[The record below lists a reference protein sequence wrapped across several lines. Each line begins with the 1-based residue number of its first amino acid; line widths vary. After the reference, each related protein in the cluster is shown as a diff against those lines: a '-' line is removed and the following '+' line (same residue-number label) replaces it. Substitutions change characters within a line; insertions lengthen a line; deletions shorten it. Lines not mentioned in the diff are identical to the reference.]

1 MAISKK
7 VSPTQKKFPLVAI
20 GASAGGLEAVTQL
33 VRYLP
38 SNIGMTFI
46 YVQHLSPDYKSMLA
60 KLLSKST
67 SLRVQEAT
75 DGITMKPNNLYVI
88 PPNKEMKVDDG
99 HIKLL
104 PRKNKTGT
112 HLPINI
118 FFSSLAE
125 KHQED
130 VIGIILSGMGNDGT
144 KGLKVI
150 KQEGGLTF
158 AQDGSAKFSVMPESA
173 IAEGCVDYVMSP
185 KEIATTLVQ
194 LSKNNYSKKTIL
206 KNIKEEEIENKDPD
220 LKNILQLLYQ
230 QKGMDFSHYKM
241 STIKRRILRRIQM
254 HNVKT
259 LKQYAE
265 LLKRKDD
272 EIEALSQD
280 LLINVTSF
288 FRDLDAFDYLK
299 NVLFPKILKNKM
311 PDETLRLWIPAC
323 STGEEVY
330 SIAMILLD
338 LQSKRRTKL
347 PIQIFA
353 TDLSTEAIR
362 KARLGEYTEADLIS
376 VPPKFVQK
384 YFTRSKDIYRVG
396 KSLRESCVFA
406 HHNILYDPAFSN
418 VDFISCCNLLI
429 YLDTTA
435 QKRVIATF
443 HYALKDNGYLMLS
456 KSETIGTSAH
466 LFSPIN
472 KRLKLYLRKKSTG
485 NRNIPVITPR
495 FSTKIH
501 KRNTRESISHQVA
514 ATANGSL
521 GSAIDSVLLT
531 RYMPTSVVI
540 NYDME
545 IVEVRGSTELYL
557 RMPSGKA
564 SLNILKLARLE
575 LAYELRNAV
584 QTAIKNKQT
593 IKRTG
598 IEIMTDKDIRM
609 VGLEVAPLKIEGEE
623 PLLLILFTE
632 QQRVEIYEGKQK
644 NGDAA
649 KNSRIRKLEEELASS
664 RSDMLAAVH
673 DHEATIEELQSAN
686 EEVVSNNEELRT
698 LNEELETSKEE
709 IESTNDELLNAYQKL
724 QTQAEQ
730 AEKLNKYSEN
740 IIATIHNPMLVM
752 DKELH
757 IKSANV
763 PFYKQFDIQ
772 KRIEGRKL
780 QTLNSNQWKIPQLL
794 KLLEEL
800 MQKKHAVYNFELTH
814 NFKGLGERIMLLNAR
829 LTKKDNNEQLIVL
842 VMEDITER
850 ADLRN
855 KEKKLL
861 EELQAANTALKEVNT
876 ELTSFNYVSS
886 HDLQEPLRKIKTFV
900 KLILNEEYES
910 LSDVATNY
918 FKRIEKSANK
928 MQFLIEDLLAYSHIS
943 FKDRKF
949 EKTDIR
955 GVVEEVKKEFA
966 EKIKEKDAIIEIG
979 ELQHAKTISFQFHQL
994 LVNLIGNSL
1003 KYSSPDRAPHILI
1016 KSKTAKGSKLPY
1028 PGLLPDVLY
1037 CHISI
1042 TDNGIGFAPKYK
1054 ERIFNVF
1061 ERLHDKGKY
1070 EGTGIGL
1077 AICKK
1082 IVNNHRGFISATSEE
1097 GKGSTFNVFLPA

>member
-1 MAISKK
+1 MAVSKK
-7 VSPTQKKFPLVAI
+7 PPPRKFPLVAI
-20 GASAGGLEAVTQL
+20 GASAGGQEAITQL
-33 VRYLP
+33 LRYLP

-46 YVQHLSPDYKSMLA
+46 YVQHLSPDYESLLA

-67 SLRVQEAT
+67 SLKVQEAT
-75 DGITMKPNNLYVI
+75 DGIRMKPNNLYVI
-88 PPNKEMKVDDG
+88 PPNKEMKVADG

-104 PRKNKTGT
+104 PRKKKISA
-112 HLPINI
+112 HLPINT

-130 VIGIILSGMGNDGT
+130 VIGIILSGMGSDGT

-158 AQDGSAKFSVMPESA
+158 AQDGSAKFNVMPESA
-173 IAEGCVDYVMSP
+173 IAEGCIDYVMSP
-185 KEIATTLVQ
+185 KEIAATLVQ
-194 LSKNNYSKKTIL
+194 LSKNNILKKTIL
-206 KNIKEEEIENKDPD
+206 KNTKGEEIENKHPD
-220 LKNILQLLYQ
+220 LKMILQLLYQ

-241 STIKRRILRRIQM
+241 NTIKRRILRRMQM
-254 HNVKT
+254 HNLKA

-265 LLKRKDD
+265 LLQHKDD
-272 EIEALSQD
+272 EVEALSQD

-288 FRDLDAFDYLK
+288 YRDLDAFDYLR
-299 NVLFPKILKNKM
+299 NVLFPKILKNKL

-323 STGEEVY
+323 ATGEEVY

-338 LQSKRRTKL
+338 LQSQRKNKL

-353 TDLSTEAIR
+353 TDLSAEAIR
-362 KARLGEYTEADLIS
+362 KARQGEYSETDLIS
-376 VPPKFVQK
+376 VPPKLVQK

-406 HHNILYDPAFSN
+406 QHNILYDPAFSN

-443 HYALKDNGYLMLS
+443 HYALKNNGYLMLS

-485 NRNIPVITPR
+485 TRNIPTITPR
-495 FSTKIH
+495 FSTKMH
-501 KRNTRESISHQVA
+501 RRNASDAVPHQVA
-514 ATANGSL
+514 TMANGHL

-531 RYMPTSVVI
+531 HYMPTSVVI
-540 NYDME
+540 DYDME
-545 IVEVRGSTELYL
+545 IAEVRGSTETYL

-564 SLNILKLARLE
+564 SLNILKMARLE
-575 LAYELRNAV
+575 LAYELRNAI
-584 QTAIKNKQT
+584 QMAIKNKQT
-593 IKRTG
+593 VRKTG
-598 IEIMTDKDIRM
+598 IEIMVDKHPR
-609 VGLEVAPLKIEGEE
+609 VVNLEVVPLKIEGEE

-632 QQRVEIYEGKQK
+632 QQYVQVYESK
-644 NGDAA
+644 A
-649 KNSRIRKLEEELASS
+649 KNSNTVKDNRLKKLEEELASS
-664 RSDMLAAVH
+664 RSDMLAVVH

-709 IESTNDELLNAYQKL
+709 IESTNEELLNAYQKL
-724 QTQAEQ
+724 QAQAEQ
-730 AEKLNKYSEN
+730 AEKLNKYSET
-740 IIATIHNPMLVM
+740 IIATIHNPMLVL
-752 DKELH
+752 DRELH
-757 IKSANV
+757 IKSANT
-763 PFYKQFDIQ
+763 PFYKQFEIHE
-772 KRIEGRKL
+772 KAEGRKL
-780 QTLNSNQWKIPQLL
+780 STLQNNQWKIPQLL
-794 KLLEEL
+794 KLLGEL
-800 MQKKHAVYNFELTH
+800 SQKKNAVYNVELTH
-814 NFKGLGERIMLLNAR
+814 HFKGLGEKILLVNAQ

-842 VMEDITER
+842 VLEDITER
-850 ADLRN
+850 AELRN

-861 EELQAANTALKEVNT
+861 DELQVANTTLKEVNN

-900 KLILNEEYES
+900 KLILNEERDG
-910 LSDVATNY
+910 LSDTAINY

-949 EKTDIR
+949 EKIDIR
-955 GVVEEVKKEFA
+955 EVVEEIKKEFS
-966 EKIKEKDAIIEIG
+966 ETIKDKNASIETG
-979 ELQHAKTISFQFHQL
+979 ELLHAKAISFQFHQL
-994 LVNLIGNSL
+994 LFNLIGNAL
-1003 KYSSPDRAPHILI
+1003 KYSDPGRPPHILI
-1016 KSKTAKGSKLPY
+1016 NSKIAKGNKLPY
-1028 PGLLPDVLY
+1028 PDLIPGAQY

-1042 TDNGIGFAPKYK
+1042 SDNGIGFASKYK

-1082 IVNNHRGFISATSEE
+1082 IVNNHKGFISATSEE
-1097 GKGSTFNVFLPA
+1097 GKGSTFDIYLPA

>member
-1 MAISKK
+1 MAVSKK
-7 VSPTQKKFPLVAI
+7 SSSQKQFPLVAI
-20 GASAGGLEAVTQL
+20 GASAGGQEAVTQL
-33 VRYLP
+33 LRYLP
-38 SNIGMTFI
+38 ANIGMTFI
-46 YVQHLSPDYKSMLA
+46 YVQHLSPDYESLLA

-67 SLRVQEAT
+67 SLKVQEAT
-75 DGITMKPNNLYVI
+75 DGIKMKPNNLYVI
-88 PPNKEMKVDDG
+88 PPNKEMQVTDG

-104 PRKNKTGT
+104 PRKKKIGV

-118 FFSSLAE
+118 FFSLLAE

-158 AQDGSAKFSVMPESA
+158 AQDGSAKFSAMPESA

-185 KEIATTLVQ
+185 KEMAATLIQ
-194 LSKNNYSKKTIL
+194 LSKNNSSKKTIL
-206 KNIKEEEIENKDPD
+206 KSIKGEEIENKHPD
-220 LKNILQLLYQ
+220 LKTILQLLYQ

-241 STIKRRILRRIQM
+241 NTIKRRILRRIQM
-254 HNVKT
+254 HNLKT

-265 LLKRKDD
+265 LLKRKD
-272 EIEALSQD
+272 EEVEALSQD

-288 FRDLDAFDYLK
+288 YRDLDAFDYLK
-299 NVLFPKILKNKM
+299 EVLFPKILKNKM

-338 LQSKRRTKL
+338 LQSQRKNKL
-347 PIQIFA
+347 PLQIFA
-353 TDLSTEAIR
+353 TDLSAEAIR

-376 VPPKFVQK
+376 VPPKLVQK

-406 HHNILYDPAFSN
+406 QHNILYDPAFSN

-472 KRLKLYLRKKSTG
+472 KRLKLYLRKKNSG
-485 NRNIPVITPR
+485 IRNIPTITPR
-495 FSTKIH
+495 FSTKVH
-501 KRNTRESISHQVA
+501 KRNAPEPVSHHVTA
-514 ATANGSL
+514 MANGHL
-521 GSAIDSVLLT
+521 GSAIDSILLT

-540 NYDME
+540 DYDME
-545 IVEVRGSTELYL
+545 IAEVRGATEMYL

-564 SLNILKLARLE
+564 SLNILKMARLE
-575 LAYELRNAV
+575 LAYELRNAI
-584 QTAIKNKQT
+584 QMAIKNKRT
-593 IKRTG
+593 VRKTG
-598 IEIMTDKDIRM
+598 IEIIVDKHIRI
-609 VGLEVAPLKIEGEE
+609 VNIEVVPLKIEGEE

-632 QQRVEIYEGKQK
+632 DQHVEVSEGKNK
-644 NGDAA
+644 NNNAV
-649 KNSRIRKLEEELASS
+649 KNNRIKKLEEELASS
-664 RSDMLAAVH
+664 RSDMLAVVH

-709 IESTNDELLNAYQKL
+709 IESTNEELLNAYQKL
-724 QTQAEQ
+724 QAQVAQT
-730 AEKLNKYSEN
+730 EKLHKYSDT
-740 IIATIHNPMLVM
+740 IIATIHNPMLVL
-752 DKELH
+752 DKELY

-763 PFYKQFDIQ
+763 PFYKKFEILD
-772 KRIEGRKL
+772 KIEGRKL
-780 QTLNSNQWKIPQLL
+780 YTLRSNQWKIPQLL
-794 KLLEEL
+794 KLLEEVI
-800 MQKKHAVYNFELTH
+800 QKKKAVYNVELMH
-814 NFKGLGERIMLLNAR
+814 DFKGLGEKILLVNAQ

-842 VMEDITER
+842 VLEDITER
-850 ADLRN
+850 AELRN

-861 EELQAANTALKEVNT
+861 EELQSANAALKEVNT

-900 KLILNEEYES
+900 KLILNEEQEG
-910 LSDVATNY
+910 LSDTAVNY

-928 MQFLIEDLLAYSHIS
+928 MQFLIEDLLAYSHIC

-955 GVVEEVKKEFA
+955 EVVEEIKKEFS
-966 EKIKEKDAIIEIG
+966 EKIKEKNARIEIG
-979 ELQHAKTISFQFHQL
+979 DLQHARTISFQFHQL
-994 LVNLIGNSL
+994 LFNLIGNAL
-1003 KYSSPDRAPHILI
+1003 KYSDPNRTPHIII
-1016 KSKTAKGSKLPY
+1016 KSKIAKGNKLPH
-1028 PGLLPDVLY
+1028 PDLMSDVQY

-1042 TDNGIGFAPKYK
+1042 TDNGIGFAPEYK

-1082 IVNNHRGFISATSEE
+1082 IVNNHNGFISATSEE
-1097 GKGSTFNVFLPA
+1097 GKGSTFDVYLPA